1 MTEIQKLINKKETN
15 TKKKCNDIII
25 VQKKT
30 MVIRISTGIQKQKK
44 TRGPM
49 VL

>member
-1 MTEIQKLINKKETN
+1 MTEIHKIINEKETN
-15 TKKKCNDIII
+15 TKEKYKDIIM

-30 MVIRISTGIQKQKK
+30 IVITISTRIQKQKK